1 MEMTGGEA
9 LAAQL
14 VREGV
19 TMVFGL
25 PGVQLDH
32 AFAGLYAEREH
43 LAFRGPRHEQGTT
56 YMADG
61 YARAR
66 GEAGVALVVPGPG
79 VLNAGAGLVTAYAC
93 SSPVLLIAGQ
103 IPSAHIGRRL
113 GLLHEIRDQSGV
125 LRSTVKWTGRA
136 DRPGEIPGLVRRAF
150 QEMWRGR
157 PRPVAI
163 EVPPDVLA
171 GRADMTLV
179 DPDKEVRRAMR
190 TRPDPAHLKA
200 AARLVRNAARPLIVA
215 GYGVLASGAT
225 AELAQVAERLQAPVI
240 VTGNG
245 LGALSSR
252 HPLYLNT
259 LEGDRLLAHAD
270 VVLAVGTRFMTFQ
283 DQAIKTG
290 GELIMM
296 NADPADMG
304 APRRPTLALEADAL
318 LGLEALAAELEDLPR
333 RSAPW
338 ADLNPIRAE
347 CDAIVR
353 TISPQADYLR
363 ALREA
368 IPDDGVLVSEVT
380 QMGYVTRVGYPVY
393 EPRTFIGPG
402 YQGTLGY
409 GFPTALGVKAGRP
422 DRAVVSMNGDGGFG
436 YGLSELATAKRY
448 NVGLVTVVF
457 DDHAFGN
464 VKRIQK
470 ERFEG
475 HLIGT
480 DLVNPDYVKLADAF
494 GIRGERVG
502 SPAALTG
509 AVKNALAANEPCLI
523 EVPVGEMESLRT
535 RLAASTPVAARP

>member
-32 AFAGLYAEREH
+32 AFAGLYAERHH
-43 LAFRGPRHEQGTT
+43 LQFRGPRHEQGTT

-103 IPSAHIGRRL
+103 IPSPHIGRGL
-113 GLLHEIRDQSGV
+113 GLLHEIRDQEGV
-125 LRSTVKWTGRA
+125 LRSTAKWTGRA
-136 DRPGEIPGLVRRAF
+136 DRPEEVPGLVRRAF

-171 GRADMTLV
+171 GRAAMELV
-179 DPDKEVRRAMR
+179 NPDPDDRQSLR
-190 TRPDPAHLKA
+190 TMPDPVLVQA
-200 AARLVRNAARPLIVA
+200 AARLLSSAARPVIVA
-215 GYGVLASGAT
+215 GYGVLASGAM
-225 AELAQVAERLQAPVI
+225 AELAEVAERLKAPVV
-240 VTGNG
+240 VTGSG

-252 HPLYLNT
+252 HPLYLTT
-259 LEGDRLLAHAD
+259 LGGDRVLPHAD

-283 DQAIKTG
+283 DQSVKTAG
-290 GELIMM
+290 HLIMM
-296 NADPADMG
+296 NADPQDMG
-304 APRRPTLALEADAL
+304 EPRTPALRLETDAL

-333 RSAPW
+333 RPGPW
-338 ADLNPIRAE
+338 AELNPIRE
-347 CDAIVR
+347 QCEQVVR

-409 GFPTALGVKAGRP
+409 GFPTALGVKAGLP
-422 DRAVVSMNGDGGFG
+422 DRAVVSINGDGGFG

-448 NVGLVTVVF
+448 NLGLVTVVF

-470 ERFEG
+470 ERFDG
-475 HLIGT
+475 NLIGT

-494 GIRGERVG
+494 GIRGLRVG

-509 AVKNALAANEPCLI
+509 AVREAIAGNEPCLI
-523 EVPVGEMESLRT
+523 EVPVGEMESMRN
-535 RLAASTPVAARP
+535 RLAQTTPITAPL